1 MSSGVIPTVSVIVTT
16 KNEECNIGACL
27 ESVAR
32 QSIPPLE
39 MIVVDNNSTDQTSE
53 IAKQYGAQVYQFGP
67 ERSAQRN
74 YGVEHAKGQYILYLD
89 ADMRLSQGVL
99 KDCVNRCEADSEIS
113 GIYIPE
119 IIVGEGFWI
128 KVRRFERSFY
138 DGTVIDA
145 VRFVPKLAFQKVDG
159 FDLRFTGPE
168 DWDFD
173 KKVRGLGKTIVSN
186 TYLEHFEGDF
196 DLKHYL
202 SKKKYY
208 SKGFDTYTEKWGKD
222 DPDIR
227 KQLSPWYRFVAVFV
241 EKGKFLKLLG
251 HPILTLGMFYL
262 RFRVGFVYIYSARLL
277 SKNHISSKTS

>member
-1 MSSGVIPTVSVIVTT
+1 MSSKVDPEVSVIVTT
-16 KNEECNIGACL
+16 KNEERNIGACL
-27 ESVAR
+27 ESVVQ
-32 QSIPPLE
+32 QSMPPLE
-39 MIVVDNNSTDQTSE
+39 MIVVDNYSE
-53 IAKQYGAQVYQFGP
+53 DKTEKIALEYGSKVFELGP

-74 YGVEHAKGQYILYLD
+74 YGVEKAQGKYILYLD
-89 ADMRLSQGVL
+89 ADMRLSPKVIE
-99 KDCVNRCEADSEIS
+99 KCVNCCEADAGVS

-119 IIVGEGFWI
+119 FIVGKGFWI
-128 KVRRFERSFY
+128 NVRRFERSFY

-145 VRFVPKLAFQKVDG
+145 VRFVPKTAFQQVEG

-173 KKVRGLGKTIVSN
+173 KKIRGLGKTVIVDA
-186 TYLEHFEGDF
+186 YLEHDEGDF
-196 DLKHYL
+196 NLQHYL
-202 SKKKYY
+202 NKKNYY
-208 SKGFDTYTEKWGKD
+208 SKGFEIYTEKWGKD
-222 DPDIR
+222 DADIR

-262 RFRVGFVYIYSARLL
+262 RFRVGLVYIYSARLL

>member
-1 MSSGVIPTVSVIVTT
+1 MVSVIVTT
-16 KNEECNIGACL
+16 KNEELNIAACL
-27 ESVAR
+27 ESVAQ
-32 QSIPPLE
+32 QSMPLLE
-39 MIVVDNNSTDQTSE
+39 MIVVDNFSE
-53 IAKQYGAQVYQFGP
+53 DKTVQIARQFGAKVFQLGP

-74 YGVEHAKGQYILYLD
+74 YGVEQAQGKYILYLD
-89 ADMRLSQGVL
+89 ADMRLSQKVIEE
-99 KDCVNRCEADSEIS
+99 CVNCCEADAGVS

-145 VRFVPKLAFQKVDG
+145 VRFVPKTAFQQVGG

-173 KKVRGLGKTIVSN
+173 KKIRGLGRTLVTNSFLKH
-186 TYLEHFEGDF
+186 EEGKF
-196 DLKHYL
+196 DLQL
-202 SKKKYY
+202 FLGKKNYY
-208 SKGFDTYTEKWGKD
+208 TKGFEIYTEKWGKD
-222 DPDIR
+222 DADIR

-262 RFRVGFVYIYSARLL
+262 RFRVGLVYIYSVRLL